1 MRLRNCITAVITLW
15 LGVVGFAGP
24 SPAQDVNK
32 VPPLEISSKTKYTHK
47 FVDILG
53 SKMAYIDVGEG
64 DPILFLH
71 GQPTSSYLWRNIMP
85 HLEGQGRL
93 IAPDNI
99 GFGESDQP
107 ELDYTFG
114 DQYPYFEEFVKKLGL
129 KNITLVVHDWLACI
143 TRAVMNQM

>member
-1 MRLRNCITAVITLW
+1 MTCLHSRILITTILLTALTTFAHAEEQNPYE
-15 LGVVGFAGP
+15 GF
-24 SPAQDVNK
+24 K
-32 VPPLEISSKTKYTHK
+32 VPPLVE
-47 FVDILG
+47 VLG

-99 GFGESDQP
+99 GFGKSDQP

-114 DQYPYFEEFVKKLGL
+114 AQYPYFEEFVKKLGL
-129 KNITLVVHDWLACI
+129 KNITLVVHFPK
-143 TRAVMNQM
+143 

>member
-1 MRLRNCITAVITLW
+1 MRLCHRITAAITLW

-24 SPAQDVNK
+24 SPAQDVSDFNK
-32 VPPLEISSKTKYTHK
+32 VPPLEISSKTKYTHN

-71 GQPTSSYLWRNIMP
+71 GQPTSSYLWRNVMP

-107 ELDYTFG
+107 DLAINIHISRSSSKNLD
-114 DQYPYFEEFVKKLGL
+114 
-129 KNITLVVHDWLACI
+129 
-143 TRAVMNQM
+143 